1 MISCKQRCNRVS
13 RMGSD
18 ADMSAM
24 PTPRYA
30 RFSRRLRAMLF
41 DWIIALIVIY
51 GAVLLVAS
59 VGSDNFS
66 RALGVLVIVALLLYE
81 PILVSRIGGTLGHY
95 FNNLRVVDEDNGGNI
110 SFLKACAR
118 VVIKGVLGLYSFV
131 ILAAT
136 RRNQAVHDL
145 LTGSTV
151 QMRDPIKALPGQYI
165 IERAELAATDMPSLR
180 RRLAVICG
188 YLLLT
193 AIVYLLI
200 ICGIIAAGVISDGC
214 IDRNVCSAGER
225 ILSLNLGLTLLGAS
239 AACIALGWRG
249 RLIGARRT
257 S

>member
-1 MISCKQRCNRVS
+1 
-13 RMGSD
+13 MGSD
-18 ADMSAM
+18 AVVCPM
-24 PTPRYA
+24 PVPRYA

-41 DWIIALIVIY
+41 DWIIALIAIY
-51 GAVLLVAS
+51 GALLLAAS
-59 VGSDNFS
+59 VGNDNFS
-66 RALGVLVIVALLLYE
+66 RALGIPLIVALALYE

-95 FNNLRVVDEDNGGNI
+95 FNNLRVVDERNGGNI
-110 SFLKACAR
+110 GFLKACAR
-118 VVIKGVLGLYSFV
+118 VVIKGSLGLYSFV

-151 QMRDPIKALPGQYI
+151 QIRDPAKALPGQYM
-165 IERAELAATDMPSLR
+165 IERSELAATGMPSPR

-200 ICGIIAAGVISDGC
+200 TRGIIAAGVISDGC
-214 IDRNVCSAGER
+214 LDRNVCSAGDR
-225 ILSLNLGLTLLGAS
+225 ILSLNLGLTLLAAS
-239 AACIALGWRG
+239 AACIVLGWRG
-249 RLIGARRT
+249 RLVGARRT